1 MRALVSFLLAVIVVS
16 WSPVAAQKYSGADG
30 KLRVALAQQPLGP
43 NGPSKGPDT
52 MANGGIQKVLAQLG
66 ATVRIERAE
75 LTTEE
80 DTEYGGW
87 KRLGMSLG
95 HFADIVKKNERDGY
109 FTVGL
114 LATCPSMPGL
124 VAGLQRSG
132 TTIEPLR
139 IGMLWLDAHPDI
151 NTPETTRSG
160 SLGGMPVAVATGRAL
175 QAMRRDATLEPPL
188 SDRHVVMGGVRLTD
202 PLEQRLLDDSQIEQL
217 SVDDLRNM
225 TPAVWAQLDRL
236 NRISDKLYIHI
247 DMDVLDPREVM
258 AHGNKV
264 PNGPSSEQLA
274 RLFEEIFKRYPKA
287 SAIGFATIPPTDE
300 GGLSIAALNRMI
312 AAAVRGVAARPR

>member
-312 AAAVRGVAARPR
+312 AAAVRGVAARSR